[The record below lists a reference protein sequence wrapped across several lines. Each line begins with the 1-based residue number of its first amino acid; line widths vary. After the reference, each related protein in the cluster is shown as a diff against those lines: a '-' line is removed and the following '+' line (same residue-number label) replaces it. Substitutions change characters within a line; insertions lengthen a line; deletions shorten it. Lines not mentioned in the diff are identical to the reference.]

1 VSLQSA
7 RLTVLQ
13 RNVTA
18 TATHRVML
26 PWVSP
31 SVIRIVTA
39 GAAAQDGTISMES
52 APDVISGAHD
62 LLLSAACSA
71 IHRQRVFRSRRNDLA
86 VEFVKN
92 LTLRCQCAACDTR
105 SHKMSDAK
113 SIQISA

>member
-1 VSLQSA
+1 
-7 RLTVLQ
+7 
-13 RNVTA
+13 
-18 TATHRVML
+18 
-26 PWVSP
+26 
-31 SVIRIVTA
+31 VIA

-92 LTLRCQCAACDTR
+92 LTLRCQCAAKLRYLLPSTR
-105 SHKMSDAK
+105 VQGIERRGD
-113 SIQISA
+113 